1 MLIFANK
8 ISIFDTKY
16 KKHKFQNQKCKQKYK
31 KTKNGVISVSFDATE
46 KAQMTWII
54 EQVYHD
60 DYILTQSPN
69 FDFGYIV
76 LKHLKIGTKFAKIL
90 ENESRNNDSMK
101 CPFLPK

>member
-16 KKHKFQNQKCKQKYK
+16 KNIWNLKCKQKNEK
-31 KTKNGVISVSFDATE
+31 WGNKCFLGTVSFGATE

-60 DYILTQSPN
+60 DYISTQSPN

-90 ENESRNNDSMK
+90 ENESRNNDSM
-101 CPFLPK
+101 

>member
-16 KKHKFQNQKCKQKYK
+16 KNISFRTKNVNK
-31 KTKNGVISVSFDATE
+31 KTKNGVISVSFGATE

-60 DYILTQSPN
+60 DYISTQSPN

-76 LKHLKIGTKFAKIL
+76 LKRKHLKIGTKFAKIL
-90 ENESRNNDSMK
+90 ENESRNNDSM
-101 CPFLPK
+101 